1 MGDGHL
7 RLAVDGAEGPF
18 VAPARG
24 ALAADPLLSG
34 RVQAQTLS
42 PAGLFGSH
50 VRYVVPLF
58 QRPYVWTRDDQWDP
72 LWEDIRAL
80 TEQLMD
86 TAADPY
92 GGLPVPPHFLGAIVL
107 DQQRI
112 PAGFIA
118 TRHVVD
124 GQQRLTTLQLLL
136 DAAQSVV
143 EKHGAPMDAQALR
156 VLILNDAAIAQ
167 HPDQVYKV
175 WPTDRD
181 QDAFRAAMDDDSEVG
196 ASLAETRIAL
206 AHSFFVT
213 KIATWAGVEDD
224 PDATVQ
230 RLGSLVRALRDHL
243 KLVVIDLEPGDN
255 AQVIFETLNH
265 RGSRLLAADL
275 VKNFLFQVVE
285 SQGADVA
292 ALYRAHWRELDS
304 DYWRQQVSQGRFYR
318 PRIDVFLNHW
328 LTMTLLHEVPSD
340 RVFVDFRDHVR
351 RTKPPISELLT
362 ILASDAAVYAQ
373 LDKLP
378 YDSVEGRFHYRVLRA
393 MNSGVVGP
401 LLLWLLRWDERRMP
415 VEQRAKALTALE
427 SWIVRRSLCR
437 ATVKDLN
444 RLVVDLL
451 KALDEA
457 GPETAGDT
465 VENYLAAQ
473 MTDSRFWPT
482 DAMLHAAL
490 AHAKLY
496 SSLTRPRLRMVLEA
510 LEDSMRG
517 PLGEGQPCP
526 RNLSVEHVMPQA
538 WREHWGAD
546 IDGDEVAALRR
557 DQAVHTLGNLT
568 LVSGKLNPTLSNR
581 PWADAEAGDRGLGS
595 TGKRSYLLRHS
606 QLTLNSEIAAGN
618 QSSWTEQ
625 DITDRTAELID
636 RMTTIWTRPPPPAM
650 TQPAALAPEEPAE
663 SPDAGETTDGNI
675 SAHAGKYHALHDW
688 LRQQIQDRL
697 PMSFDSVEDVLGLPL
712 PESARTHLAHW
723 YDYDDT
729 ALGRAIRDA
738 GWKAT
743 GVDLVDERVV
753 FARER

>member
-1 MGDGHL
+1 M
-7 RLAVDGAEGPF
+7 
-18 VAPARG
+18 VAPE
-24 ALAADPLLSG
+24 PLPSG
-34 RVQAQTLS
+34 SVQAQTLS

-58 QRPYVWTRDDQWDP
+58 QRPYVWTREDQWDP

-92 GGLPVPPHFLGAIVL
+92 GGSPVPPHFLGAIVL

-118 TRHVVD
+118 MRHVVD

-136 DAAQSVV
+136 DAAQAVV

-156 VLILNDAAIAQ
+156 VLVLNDAAIAQ

-181 QDAFRAAMDDDSEVG
+181 QDAFRAAMDDDSEVE
-196 ASLAETRIAL
+196 ASLGHTRIAQ

-213 KIATWAGVEDD
+213 EITAWAVVEGD
-224 PDATVQ
+224 PAATVQ

-275 VKNFLFQVVE
+275 VKNFLFQIVE
-285 SQGADVA
+285 SQREDVA
-292 ALYRAHWRELDS
+292 ALYHAHWRDLDG
-304 DYWRQQVSQGRFYR
+304 DHWRQQVAQGRFYR

-351 RTKPPISELLT
+351 RTKPPISELLSS
-362 ILASDAAVYAQ
+362 LASDAAVYAQ
-373 LDKLP
+373 LDRLP

-401 LLLWLLRWDERRMP
+401 LLLWLLRWDERRLP
-415 VEQRAKALTALE
+415 AEQRAEALAALE

-465 VENYLAAQ
+465 VEDYLAAQ
-473 MTDSRFWPT
+473 TTDSRFWPT
-482 DAMLHAAL
+482 DAMLHDAL
-490 AHAKLY
+490 AHARLY

-517 PLGEGQPCP
+517 PVGEGQPCP

-557 DQAVHTLGNLT
+557 DQVVHTLGNLT
-568 LVSGKLNPTLSNR
+568 LVSDKLNPTLSNR
-581 PWADAEAGDRGLGS
+581 PWADAEAGDRGLGP
-595 TGKRSYLLRHS
+595 TGKRTYLLRHS

-618 QSSWTEQ
+618 ESSWTEQ
-625 DITDRTAELID
+625 DITDRTSKLID
-636 RMTTIWTRPPPPAM
+636 QMTTIWARPAPPPAM
-650 TQPAALAPEEPAE
+650 TQPATLAPEEPAE
-663 SPDAGETTDGNI
+663 ASDADDTSDGDG
-675 SAHAGKYHALHDW
+675 SAHTGKYRALHDW
-688 LRQQIQDRL
+688 LRQQTQDHL
-697 PMSFDSVEDVLGLPL
+697 PMSFEAVEEVLGLAL
-712 PESARTHLAHW
+712 PESARTHLPHW
-723 YDYDDT
+723 YGYDGT

-743 GVDLVDERVV
+743 RVDLADERVV
-753 FARER
+753 FVRGN

>member
-1 MGDGHL
+1 M
-7 RLAVDGAEGPF
+7 
-18 VAPARG
+18 
-24 ALAADPLLSG
+24 
-34 RVQAQTLS
+34 QAQTLS
-42 PAGLFGSH
+42 PAGLFGFH

-58 QRPYVWTRDDQWDP
+58 QRPYVWTQEDQWDP

-80 TEQLMD
+80 AEQLME

-118 TRHVVD
+118 MRHVVD

-156 VLILNDAAIAQ
+156 VLVLNDAAIAQ

-181 QDAFRAAMDDDSEVG
+181 QDAFRAAMDDDSEVTP
-196 ASLAETRIAL
+196 SLAATRIAL
-206 AHSFFVT
+206 AHAFFVT
-213 KIATWAGVEDD
+213 KIATWAVVEGD
-224 PDATVQ
+224 PPATVQ

-275 VKNFLFQVVE
+275 VKNFLFQIAE
-285 SQGADVA
+285 SQRADVA

-663 SPDAGETTDGNI
+663 SPDASETTDGNI

>member
-1 MGDGHL
+1 M
-7 RLAVDGAEGPF
+7 
-18 VAPARG
+18 
-24 ALAADPLLSG
+24 
-34 RVQAQTLS
+34 QAQTLS
-42 PAGLFGSH
+42 PAGLFGAH

-58 QRPYVWTRDDQWDP
+58 QRPYVWTREDQWDP
-72 LWEDIRAL
+72 LWDDVRAL
-80 TEQLMD
+80 TEQLMS

-92 GGLPVPPHFLGAIVL
+92 GGVPVPPHFLGAIVL

-118 TRHVVD
+118 TRHVID

-143 EKHGAPMDAQALR
+143 DKHGAPMDAQALR
-156 VLILNDAAIAQ
+156 VLVLNDAAIAQ

-181 QDAFRAAMDDDSEVG
+181 QDAFRAAMDDHAEV
-196 ASLAETRIAL
+196 AAPLAGTRIAQ
-206 AHSFFVT
+206 AHGFFVAR
-213 KIATWAGVEDD
+213 IEGWALVENDAAATS
-224 PDATVQ
+224 Q
-230 RLGSLVRALRDHL
+230 RLGALVRALRDHL

-275 VKNFLFQVVE
+275 VKNFLFQIAE
-285 SQGADVA
+285 SQQADIA
-292 ALYRAHWRELDS
+292 KLYRTHWRDLDN
-304 DYWRQQVSQGRFYR
+304 DYWRQQVAQGRFYR

-328 LTMTLLHEVPSD
+328 LTMTLLHEVQSD
-340 RVFVDFRDHVR
+340 RVFVEFRDHVR
-351 RTKPPISELLT
+351 AAKPPIAEMLATLT
-362 ILASDAAVYAQ
+362 SDAAVYAQ
-373 LDKLP
+373 LEKLP
-378 YDSVEGRFHYRVLRA
+378 YDSIEGRFHYRVVRA
-393 MNSGVVGP
+393 LNSGVVSP
-401 LLLWLLRWDERRMP
+401 LLLWMLRWNEQRMP
-415 VEQRAKALTALE
+415 AGQRAKALGAME

-451 KALDEA
+451 RAVDEA

-473 MTDSRFWPT
+473 TAESRFWPT
-482 DAMLHAAL
+482 DRMLRAAL
-490 AHAKLY
+490 TDAKLY

-546 IDGDEVAALRR
+546 VDGDEVAALRR
-557 DQAVHTLGNLT
+557 DHLVHTLGNLT

-581 PWADAEAGDRGLGS
+581 PWADSEADERGLGS
-595 TGKRSYLLRHS
+595 TGKRSYLLDHS
-606 QLTLNSEIAAGN
+606 QLKLNAKIVSGN
-618 QSSWTEQ
+618 VSSWTEQ
-625 DITDRTAELID
+625 NIAERTDKLID
-636 RMTTIWTRPPPPAM
+636 QLVMIWNR
-650 TQPAALAPEEPAE
+650 PAALPATPQPISLAPEEPAE
-663 SPDAGETTDGNI
+663 TPQTEETSDGNGP
-675 SAHAGKYHALHDW
+675 AHTGKYRTLHVW
-688 LRQQIQDRL
+688 LRQHDQDEL
-697 PMSFDSVEDVLGLPL
+697 PMSFDAVEDVLGTVLPQ
-712 PESARTHLAHW
+712 SARTHLPHW
-723 YDYDDT
+723 YGYDGT

-743 GVDLVDERVV
+743 GVDLSNEQVV
-753 FARER
+753 FVRVR

>member
-1 MGDGHL
+1 MAN
-7 RLAVDGAEGPF
+7 R
-18 VAPARG
+18 
-24 ALAADPLLSG
+24 LLSG
-34 RVQAQTLS
+34 RVKAQTLS
-42 PAGLFGSH
+42 PVGLFGSD

-58 QRPYVWTRDDQWDP
+58 QRPYVWTRDDQWNP

-80 TEQLMD
+80 TEQLID
-86 TAADPY
+86 TPADPY
-92 GGLPVPPHFLGAIVL
+92 GGLSVPPHFLGAIVL
-107 DQQRI
+107 DQQRS

-118 TRHVVD
+118 MRHIVD

-136 DAAQSVV
+136 DAAQSVAD
-143 EKHGAPMDAQALR
+143 KHGAPMDAEALR
-156 VLILNDAAIAQ
+156 VLILNKAAIAQ

-181 QDAFRAAMDDDSEVG
+181 QDAFRAVMDDDTEVTP
-196 ASLAETRIAL
+196 ALAQTRIAQ
-206 AHSFFVT
+206 AHTFFASR
-213 KIATWAGVEDD
+213 IADWAVVEND
-224 PDATVQ
+224 PAATAR
-230 RLGSLVRALRDHL
+230 RLGSLVQALRDHL
-243 KLVVIDLEPGDN
+243 KLVVIDLELGDN

-275 VKNFLFQVVE
+275 VKNFLFQIAE
-285 SQGADVA
+285 SQHLDVSG
-292 ALYRAHWRELDS
+292 LHRAHWRDLDN
-304 DYWRQQVSQGRFYR
+304 DYWREQVAQGRFYR

-328 LTMTLLHEVPSD
+328 LTMTLLHEVPAD

-351 RTKPPISELLT
+351 RTKPPISDLLT
-362 ILASDAAVYAQ
+362 TLGSDAAVYAQ

-393 MNSGVVGP
+393 LNSGVVGP
-401 LLLWLLRWDERRMP
+401 LLLWMLRWDEQRMP
-415 VEQRAKALTALE
+415 PEQRATALRAVE

-451 KALDEA
+451 KAVEKA
-457 GPETAGDT
+457 GPEIAGDT

-473 MTDSRFWPT
+473 TSDSRFWPT
-482 DAMLHAAL
+482 DAMLHGAL
-490 AHAKLY
+490 TDAKLY
-496 SSLTRPRLRMVLEA
+496 SSLSRPRLRMVLEA

-557 DQAVHTLGNLT
+557 DHAVHTLGNLT

-581 PWADAEAGDRGLGS
+581 PWADAEAGHRGLGS
-595 TGKRSYLLRHS
+595 MGKRSYLLRHS

-618 QSSWTEQ
+618 EAAWTEQ

-636 RMTTIWTRPPPPAM
+636 RITTIWTRPAPPQAM
-650 TQPAALAPEEPAE
+650 TQPIALAPEDPAE
-663 SPDAGETTDGNI
+663 IIEAGATSDGDV
-675 SAHAGKYHALHDW
+675 SAHAGKYRALCDW
-688 LRQQIQDRL
+688 LREQTGDSL
-697 PMSFDSVEDVLGLPL
+697 PMSFDAVEDVLGLPL
-712 PESARTHLAHW
+712 PESARMHLTTW
-723 YDYDDT
+723 YGYDGT
-729 ALGRAIRDA
+729 ALGRAVRDA

-743 GVDLVDERVV
+743 GVDLTNEWVAFV
-753 FARER
+753 RER

>member
-1 MGDGHL
+1 M
-7 RLAVDGAEGPF
+7 
-18 VAPARG
+18 VAPE
-24 ALAADPLLSG
+24 PLPSG
-34 RVQAQTLS
+34 SVQAQTLS

-58 QRPYVWTRDDQWDP
+58 QRPYVWTREDQWDP

-92 GGLPVPPHFLGAIVL
+92 GGSPVPPHFLGAIVL

-118 TRHVVD
+118 MRHVVD

-136 DAAQSVV
+136 DAAQAVV

-156 VLILNDAAIAQ
+156 VLVLNDAAIAQ

-181 QDAFRAAMDDDSEVG
+181 QDAFRAAMDDDSEVE
-196 ASLAETRIAL
+196 ASLGHTRIAQ

-213 KIATWAGVEDD
+213 EITAWAVVEGD
-224 PDATVQ
+224 PAATVQ

-275 VKNFLFQVVE
+275 VKNFLFQIVE
-285 SQGADVA
+285 SQREDVA
-292 ALYRAHWRELDS
+292 ALYHAHWRDLDG
-304 DYWRQQVSQGRFYR
+304 DHWRQQVAQGRFYR

-351 RTKPPISELLT
+351 RTKPPISELLSS
-362 ILASDAAVYAQ
+362 LASDAAVYAQ
-373 LDKLP
+373 LDRLP

-401 LLLWLLRWDERRMP
+401 LLLWLLRWDERRLP
-415 VEQRAKALTALE
+415 AEQRAEALAALE

-465 VENYLAAQ
+465 VEDYLAAQ
-473 MTDSRFWPT
+473 TTDSRFWPT
-482 DAMLHAAL
+482 DAMLHDAL
-490 AHAKLY
+490 AHARLY

-557 DQAVHTLGNLT
+557 DHLVHTLGNLT
-568 LVSGKLNPTLSNR
+568 LVSGRLNPTLSNR
-581 PWADAEAGDRGLGS
+581 PWADADAGERGLGS
-595 TGKRSYLLRHS
+595 MGKRSYLLRHS

-625 DITDRTAELID
+625 DITDRTAELIN
-636 RMTTIWTRPPPPAM
+636 RITAIWTRPAPTPTM
-650 TQPAALAPEEPAE
+650 TQPATLP
-663 SPDAGETTDGNI
+663 PDIDQASDGDV

-688 LRQQIQDRL
+688 LRQQGQDEL
-697 PMSFDSVEDVLGLPL
+697 PMSFDAVEDVLGLAL
-712 PESARTHLAHW
+712 PESARTHVAHW
-723 YDYDDT
+723 YGYEGT

-743 GVDLVDERVV
+743 GVDLVAERLV

>member
-1 MGDGHL
+1 M
-7 RLAVDGAEGPF
+7 
-18 VAPARG
+18 
-24 ALAADPLLSG
+24 
-34 RVQAQTLS
+34 QAQTLS

-58 QRPYVWTRDDQWDP
+58 QRPYVWTRDDQWNP

-86 TAADPY
+86 IAADPY
-92 GGLPVPPHFLGAIVL
+92 GGSPVPPHFLGAIVL

-118 TRHVVD
+118 MRHVVD

-156 VLILNDAAIAQ
+156 VLVLNDASIAQ

-181 QDAFRAAMDDDSEVG
+181 QDAFRAAMDDDSEV
-196 ASLAETRIAL
+196 ARSLADTRIAQ
-206 AHSFFVT
+206 AHDFFVT
-213 KIATWAGVEDD
+213 KIADWAVDEND
-224 PDATVQ
+224 PAVPVQ
-230 RLGSLVRALRDHL
+230 RLGALVRALRDHL

-275 VKNFLFQVVE
+275 VKNFLFQIAE
-285 SQGADVA
+285 SQRADVT
-292 ALYRAHWRELDS
+292 ALYRSRWRDLDN
-304 DYWRQQVSQGRFYR
+304 DYWRQQVAQGRFYR

-328 LTMTLLHEVPSD
+328 LTMTLLHEVPAD
-340 RVFVDFRDHVR
+340 RVFVDFRDFVR
-351 RTKPPISELLT
+351 RTKPPIADLLT
-362 ILASDAAVYAQ
+362 TLASDAAVYAQ
-373 LDKLP
+373 LDRLP
-378 YDSVEGRFHYRVLRA
+378 YDSVEGRFHYRILRA

-401 LLLWLLRWDERRMP
+401 LLLWMLRWGEERMP
-415 VEQRAKALTALE
+415 AAQRAKALAALE

-451 KALDEA
+451 KVLDQA
-457 GPETAGDT
+457 GPEVAGDT

-473 MTDSRFWPT
+473 TAESRFWPT
-482 DAMLHAAL
+482 DAMLHDSL
-490 AHAKLY
+490 VHARLY

-538 WREHWGAD
+538 WREHWSAD

-557 DQAVHTLGNLT
+557 DQVVRTLGNLT

-618 QSSWTEQ
+618 ESSWTEQ
-625 DITDRTAELID
+625 DITDRTADLID
-636 RMTTIWTRPPPPAM
+636 RMSTIWTRPTPPQAM
-650 TQPAALAPEEPAE
+650 TQPATLAPEDPTET
-663 SPDAGETTDGNI
+663 PDDGDTSDGNG
-675 SAHAGKYHALHDW
+675 SAHTGKYRTLHDW
-688 LRQQIQDRL
+688 LRQHELDQL
-697 PMSFDSVEDVLGLPL
+697 PMSFDAVEDVLGMALP
-712 PESARTHLAHW
+712 PSARTHLPHW
-723 YDYDDT
+723 YGYDGT

-743 GVDLVDERVV
+743 GVNLADERVV
-753 FARER
+753 FVRGA